1 MLTEIIW
8 LAIRLSSNHFETPGS
23 MAEPVQPLRQ
33 QKTHSVFK
41 TLLCMVG
48 HQGYGYARSLSS
60 FWAIGQGIF

>member
-1 MLTEIIW
+1 MLTEIVW
-8 LAIRLSSNHFETPGS
+8 LAILLSPTHFETPGS

-41 TLLCMVG
+41 TLLCLAG
-48 HQGYGYARSLSS
+48 HQKYGYAHLLSS